1 MPFLCRLNRHRRSA
15 SLAWVDGGFVR
26 SACKHCGTQL
36 VRTQPKT
43 WVPVDGRF
51 SLLLTA

>member
-1 MPFLCRLNRHRRSA
+1 MPLACRFNRHHRSA

-26 SACKHCGTQL
+26 SACKNCGTQL

-43 WVPVDGRF
+43 WVPVGGRLSHF
-51 SLLLTA
+51 LSV